1 MCIRD
6 RDIPFQGW
14 KALDKEKIDD
24 KPEVLIEIKNKEG
37 DVVKQI
43 IKPLKKGLNRINWD
57 LSTFNTTVVK
67 ASDNKGRSWRYGG
80 AMYREVDP
88 GIYEVSIFK
97 RQGVSLSF
105 LGGPVSLKVE
115 RLRSNVLTNPLA
127 NEHDNYYQ
135 SLADFTVKLRSSQ
148 YEFEKANNIVMT
160 MKALSLIHI

>member
-1 MCIRD
+1 LKWNI
-6 RDIPFQGW
+6 FFFGLVF
-14 KALDKEKIDD
+14 LDKEKIDD

-97 RQGVSLSF
+97 RQGVSLS
-105 LGGPVSLKVE
+105 LLDGPVSLKVE
-115 RLRSNVLTNPLA
+115 RLRSNVLTNPQT
-127 NEHDNYYQ
+127 Q
-135 SLADFTVKLRSSQ
+135 SYLTLCLTPFLLISVQGLRSKKQQ
-148 YEFEKANNIVMT
+148 YELHLLHLQEDFE
-160 MKALSLIHI
+160 